1 MSVVQQL
8 QQEISKVAQS
18 PEEYN
23 NIIMA
28 MQKMSEYDRNP
39 GVKMMQE
46 GGLLQT
52 QEQESVGA
60 YVPPPKQTFDMTP
73 EKKPVEM
80 REGGVLGGITLRPT
94 VSDSNTLPV
103 KTALPVDTNPNI
115 KTGAYNQVTVPKLDM
130 NPTIRQGT
138 QDVANPNYGKP
149 TGETITRNPNIG
161 DITAQMVSDPRLP
174 TGTKV
179 APVQI
184 TEQANQMI
192 AEGTGQLGGLAPVN
206 TAIARTGTAQG
217 VMPTPIDTMDVTTTG
232 DQIEGVLG
240 KTDDVQGQVS
250 QTIQGQQQ
258 DKSAVSDLQ
267 SAQGVA
273 TQMVNPVQRQIQ
285 SGELVTGAAN
295 AQTAAK
301 FTEQIQEATAEP
313 SKKATVAGQL
323 EGLMQQFEGGK
334 TPAWAA
340 GAMRRVTAE
349 MARRGLGSSSM
360 AGQALIQATM
370 ESALPIAQADANTVA
385 QFEAQNLSNRQQRAM
400 LAAQQ
405 RASFIG
411 QEFDQAF
418 QSRVQNASKIS
429 DVANM
434 NFTAEQ
440 QVALEN
446 SRAAQTMNIQNLSNR
461 QAMVMAEASALA
473 NLDMANLSNRQQAAV
488 QNAQNFL
495 QMDMTNLS
503 NRQQTALFKAQQRV
517 QSLFTDQA
525 ATNAAEQFNSTS
537 QNQTDQFFAN
547 LNTQVSQFNATQFNA
562 QEQFNAGQTNIVERF
577 NAELINQ
584 REQFNAQN
592 ATVIAQANAQWRR
605 QIATANTA
613 TINRANELNA
623 QNLLGISNQGY
634 NNLWQHYSDT
644 MEWAWTSAENERSRM
659 IELAKAQLAADANT
673 EAQKY
678 ASNTASSTAFGKL
691 IGTFLMGGFG

>member
-1 MSVVQQL
+1 MSLQQL
-8 QQEISKVAQS
+8 QQEIQRMSDTPQ
-18 PEEYN
+18 EYEN
-23 NIIMA
+23 MIAA
-28 MQKMSEYDRNP
+28 MQKMNEFAKQTN
-39 GVKMMQE
+39 VKEMQE
-46 GGLLQT
+46 GGMLQT
-52 QEQESVGA
+52 QEQEGVGA

-80 REGGVLGGITLRPT
+80 QQGGGLIPLPGPNITEGGMVGALAQGAAKAIDVGK
-94 VSDSNTLPV
+94 PV
-103 KTALPVDTNPNI
+103 TTDTNPDI
-115 KTGAYNQVTVPKLDM
+115 KTGAYNKKA
-130 NPTIRQGT
+130 G
-138 QDVANPNYGKP
+138 GK
-149 TGETITRNPNIG
+149 TIG
-161 DITAQMVSDPRLP
+161 DITAQMISDPRLAE
-174 TGTKV
+174 GTKV
-179 APVQI
+179 APTQI

-192 AEGTGQLGGLAPVN
+192 AQGTGQLGGLAPVN

-285 SGELVTGAAN
+285 SGELVTPAAN

-429 DVANM
+429 DIANM

-525 ATNAAEQFNSTS
+525 AINAAEQFNSTS

>member
-1 MSVVQQL
+1 MSITQQL
-8 QQEISKVAQS
+8 QQEISTVAKS

-52 QEQESVGA
+52 QEQEGVGA

-80 REGGVLGGITLRPT
+80 QQGGGLIPLPGPNITEGGMVGALVGGVGKAIGNQFSTT
-94 VSDSNTLPV
+94 KGGT
-103 KTALPVDTNPNI
+103 TDTNPDI
-115 KTGAYNQVTVPKLDM
+115 KTGAYDKKAGGRT
-130 NPTIRQGT
+130 
-138 QDVANPNYGKP
+138 
-149 TGETITRNPNIG
+149 IG
-161 DITAQMVSDPRLP
+161 DITAQMISDPRLAE
-174 TGTKV
+174 GTKV
-179 APVQI
+179 APTQI

-192 AEGTGQLGGLAPVN
+192 TQGTGQLGGLAPVN

-217 VMPTPIDTMDVTTTG
+217 VMPTSIDTMDVTTTG

-295 AQTAAK
+295 AQTASQ

-313 SKKATVAGQL
+313 TKKATVAGQL

-334 TPAWAA
+334 TPAWAS

-503 NRQQTALFKAQQRV
+503 NKQQTALFKAQQRV

-605 QIATANTA
+605 QIATSNTA